1 MEKLAKF
8 KALGLSDSTLK
19 ALKKKGFE
27 EPTPIQEKVIPLFL
41 KGECDIIGQAQTGTG
56 KTTAFGAPIIEKIHE
71 KSGKIQAIILTP
83 TRELAIQVS
92 EELNSL
98 KGDKKL
104 HIIPIYGG
112 QSMTQQLRALKS
124 GVDIVVGTPG
134 RVIDH
139 LERKSLNLK
148 DVAYFVLDEADEMLN
163 MGFIDAIK
171 EILNATGPEKRMLF
185 FSATMPKAILGIV
198 KKYMQKYEHVVIEEE
213 LVTDLTEQIY
223 FEVQENDKFEA
234 LCRIIDIEDEFYGLI
249 FCRTKTDTS
258 RLAQNLGDR
267 GYLVD
272 ALHGDLSQQEREKI
286 LNKFRKQKINILVA
300 TDVAARGIDIIE
312 LTHVIN
318 YSLPQDPDSYVH
330 RIGRTGRAGKQ
341 GTAITF
347 VTSTE
352 YRRLTYIKKT
362 SKSDM
367 KKGRLPEIKDVIKA
381 KRARVKA
388 ELESTIKAEEY
399 IDCLEMSEKLLDEYP
414 AEKILAAVLKYAFK
428 EKFDESIYAEIS
440 GSSYVDRKGKTRL
453 FIAMGKVDGMTPDK
467 LREFIQEETG
477 DSELRI
483 KDAEIFPNFSF
494 VTVPFAQAETL
505 LEIFKNKKRGRK
517 PFVEL
522 AQKSKG
528 KGSKN
533 TNNSGNTNNSNDTR
547 NVRNTKK
554 KDFSY

>member
-1 MEKLAKF
+1 
-8 KALGLSDSTLK
+8 
-19 ALKKKGFE
+19 
-27 EPTPIQEKVIPLFL
+27 
-41 KGECDIIGQAQTGTG
+41 
-56 KTTAFGAPIIEKIHE
+56 
-71 KSGKIQAIILTP
+71 
-83 TRELAIQVS
+83 
-92 EELNSL
+92 
-98 KGDKKL
+98 
-104 HIIPIYGG
+104 
-112 QSMTQQLRALKS
+112 MTQQLRALKL

-139 LERKSLNLK
+139 IERKSLNLE
-148 DVAYFVLDEADEMLN
+148 DIAYFVLDEADEMLN
-163 MGFIDAIK
+163 MGFIDEIK
-171 EILNATGPEKRMLF
+171 EILKATGPKKRMLF

-198 KKYMQKYEHVVIEEE
+198 KKYMQNYEHVAIEED

-223 FEVQENDKFEA
+223 FEVRESDKFEA

-249 FCRTKTDTS
+249 FCRTKIDTS
-258 RLAQNLGDR
+258 QLAQKLGDR
-267 GYLVD
+267 GYSAD

-286 LNKFRKQKINILVA
+286 LNKFRKQKLNILVA

-352 YRRLTYIKKT
+352 YRRLTYIKNI

-381 KRARVKA
+381 KRSRVKA

-399 IDCLEMSEKLLDEYP
+399 GDCLEMSTKLLEEFP
-414 AEKILAAVLKYAFK
+414 AEKILAALLKYAFK
-428 EKFDESIYAEIS
+428 EQFDESMYAEIS
-440 GSSYVDRKGKTRL
+440 SSSYVDIKGKTRL

-467 LREFIQEETG
+467 LCEFMQGETG
-477 DSELRI
+477 DSELKIR
-483 KDAEIFPNFSF
+483 DAEIFPHFSF

-505 LEIFKNKKRGRK
+505 LEIFKNKTKGRK

-528 KGSKN
+528 RDSKSGDSRADSSRGGSRGGSRGDTRS
-533 TNNSGNTNNSNDTR
+533 TNNTKSTGNTRSPKR
-547 NVRNTKK
+547 
-554 KDFSY
+554 